1 MTDNQNASPP
11 SEWPALPDPD
21 MIDEILAIIASE
33 AKLDRAVL
41 LPGATMESLGIP
53 SLDMVEILF
62 EVEERFGIYVPMG
75 EELVDTVY
83 LHDLIKVLADQMDAK

>member
-1 MTDNQNASPP
+1 MTDTASSVPP
-11 SEWPALPDPD
+11 TEWPALPVPG
-21 MIDEILAIIASE
+21 MIDEILDIISNT

-41 LPGATMESLGIP
+41 LPQATMESLSIP

-62 EVEERFGIYVPMG
+62 EVEEKFNIYIPMG

-83 LHDLIKVLADQMDAK
+83 LHDLIKVLAGQMETK

>member
-1 MTDNQNASPP
+1 MTNPIHAAPP
-11 SEWPALPDPD
+11 THWPVLPDPA
-21 MIDEILAIIASE
+21 MIDEILGIIANE

-62 EVEERFGIYVPMG
+62 EVEERFGIYIPMG

-83 LHDLIKVLADQMDAK
+83 LHDLIKVLADQMAAK